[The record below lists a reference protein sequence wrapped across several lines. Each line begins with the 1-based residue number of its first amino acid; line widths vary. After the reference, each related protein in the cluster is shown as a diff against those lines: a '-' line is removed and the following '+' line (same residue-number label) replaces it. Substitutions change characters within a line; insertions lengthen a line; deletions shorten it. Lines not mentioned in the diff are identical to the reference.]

1 MHRKSMGAV
10 GVGLGLV
17 WTLLSCRGSEISG
30 KSYQELLDSGVK
42 AGLVGVAL
50 TVDGPG
56 VHFDGTAGYADK
68 DQKVA
73 WRTDHLF
80 RIASNSKTFLGVVA
94 SQLAEEG
101 QLDLDAPLAD
111 YVSGELVARIE
122 NAGSATVRQALN
134 HTSGIYDYLDSD
146 GFSDACDANPT
157 RVWSPEE
164 ALTYAYDEPSSFEPG
179 EDWEY
184 SNSNYLLAGLAIDA
198 AVGHPHAIEI
208 RNRILDPLGLDAT
221 FYEHQE
227 AIDGELVHGYAVPD
241 DGDSLKDYYAYDQGY
256 GLADGGIVT
265 TAADLSRFITAVGTG
280 TTLLST
286 EARGLMFGRMIPLE
300 DNEQYGLGVS
310 LVETPYGKAVGHG
323 GGLDGYTSEMFYFQ
337 ERNTSIV
344 LFTNV
349 SGDEAEATF
358 EDLLEAVENLTLGTA
373 SE

>member
-1 MHRKSMGAV
+1 MRRKSIGFV
-10 GVGLGLV
+10 GVGLI

-30 KSYQELLDSGVK
+30 KSYQELLDSGVR

-56 VHFDGTAGYADK
+56 VHFDGAAGYADK

-73 WRTDHLF
+73 WRPEHLF

-94 SQLAEEG
+94 AQLAEEG
-101 QLDLDAPLAD
+101 KLDLDAPLAD
-111 YVSGELVARIE
+111 YVSAGIVARIE
-122 NAGSATVRQALN
+122 NAGTATVRQALN

-146 GFSDACDANPT
+146 GFSDACDANPS
-157 RVWSPEE
+157 RVWSPED
-164 ALTYAYDEPSSFEPG
+164 ALTYAYDEDASFAPG

-198 AVGHPHAIEI
+198 AVGHHHSIEI
-208 RNRILDPLGLDAT
+208 RNRILNPLGLEAT

-227 AIDGELVHGYAVPD
+227 AIDGEIVHGYAVPE
-241 DGDSLKDYYAYDQGY
+241 DGDALKDYFAYDQGY
-256 GLADGGIVT
+256 GMADGGLVA
-265 TAADLSRFITAVGTG
+265 TASDLSRFITAVGSG
-280 TTLLST
+280 TALLST
-286 EARGLMFGRMIPLE
+286 EARGLMFGQMIPLE

-310 LVETPYGKAVGHG
+310 LLATPYGAAVAHG

-337 ERNTSIV
+337 ERDISIA

-349 SGDEAEATF
+349 SGDEEEETF
-358 EDLLEAVENLTLGTA
+358 EALLDAVQAQALGAA